1 MKEYELVS
9 ILPPSVEEEQTASVT
24 EAVGN
29 FIQSLNGEMQ
39 EVKPWGR
46 RRLAYPIKHYREGSY
61 VEMHFRL
68 DPAKA
73 DDLER
78 GLRLNES
85 ILRYML
91 LRKDQR

>member
-9 ILPPSVEEEQTASVT
+9 ILPPSVEEEQTTSLTESVS
-24 EAVGN
+24 N

-46 RRLAYPIKHYREGSY
+46 RRLAFPIKQYREGNY

-85 ILRYML
+85 IIRYML

>member
-9 ILPPSVEEEQTASVT
+9 ILPPSVEEEQAAGVA
-24 EAVGN
+24 EAVSN
-29 FIQSLNGEMQ
+29 FIQSLNGEVQ

-46 RRLAYPIKHYREGSY
+46 RRFAYPIKHFREGNY

-68 DPAKA
+68 YPAKA

-85 ILRYML
+85 VLRYML